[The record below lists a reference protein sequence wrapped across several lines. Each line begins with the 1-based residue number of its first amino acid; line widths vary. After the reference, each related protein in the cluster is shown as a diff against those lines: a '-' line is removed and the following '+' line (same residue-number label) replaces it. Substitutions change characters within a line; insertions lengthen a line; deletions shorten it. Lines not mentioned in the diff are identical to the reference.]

1 MKVELKDLTET
12 RKQLVVAFDAEEI
25 DAEEARVTGEFARMA
40 RIPGF
45 RPGKAPASV
54 VKRRYGKD
62 IAREL
67 KQAVISK
74 AYREGIQEAKVD
86 VLTIVDLDDPT
97 VAAGSPAEIVITLD
111 VNPSFELPEYKGL
124 PVTAGD
130 LTVKPEEIDEVIENI
145 RRERADYNTVERA
158 AEQGDYVKF
167 SFEGTIDGQP
177 IAEIAKERPIY
188 GSMPQTWE
196 EAGSEEGLL
205 PGMGKHLIGLKAG
218 DEKEVSIEFPA
229 DFHVGELAGKIATYS
244 VKVQEVRERVLPE
257 LDEQFLQ
264 AQGVSSVEELRSK
277 VEESLKGRKEAEDR
291 ANRRRQVMEELS
303 RRVDFP
309 IPESL
314 IDSEA
319 DQLVHQI
326 VEQNIRQGIPQ
337 EELEKNKDEIFAT
350 ARKNAIERVKVRML
364 LLRIAEKE
372 EIKLERDDMNRA
384 IVMEAMRARQ
394 KPEKF
399 VKELEKNRDR
409 LRAIQQDVLID
420 KALDFLVEQATVS
433 ASS

>member
-1 MKVELKDLTET
+1 
-12 RKQLVVAFDAEEI
+12 
-25 DAEEARVTGEFARMA
+25 
-40 RIPGF
+40 
-45 RPGKAPASV
+45 
-54 VKRRYGKD
+54 
-62 IAREL
+62 
-67 KQAVISK
+67 
-74 AYREGIQEAKVD
+74 
-86 VLTIVDLDDPT
+86 
-97 VAAGSPAEIVITLD
+97 
-111 VNPSFELPEYKGL
+111 
-124 PVTAGD
+124 
-130 LTVKPEEIDEVIENI
+130 
-145 RRERADYNTVERA
+145 
-158 AEQGDYVKF
+158 
-167 SFEGTIDGQP
+167 
-177 IAEIAKERPIY
+177 
-188 GSMPQTWE
+188 
-196 EAGSEEGLL
+196 
-205 PGMGKHLIGLKAG
+205 
-218 DEKEVSIEFPA
+218 